1 MSSVAQ
7 TNPPKPKFHLLAE
20 LFPEIEKG
28 TPAYEQFKADIKA
41 NGVREPIWTRK
52 LPDGT
57 IQILDGKNRRNV
69 ADELGVPCPS
79 REYTGDEAG
88 MLDFVV
94 SQNLHRRQL
103 DASQRAVVAA
113 RIAKMRQGARTDLQP
128 KPNLAEVSI
137 EAAAQRMNVSTGSVK
152 NAKKVIAKAVPE
164 ITKAVEQGK
173 LKVSAAAVVSDH
185 SADVQ
190 HQAAIK
196 IAAGAKGS
204 DVVKALP
211 PSPAKAKASAPAPVK
226 LSKEQ
231 KKAQEKAKDV
241 WASLYL
247 RLEEGWADDHDGED
261 LWDYDASEFWPLLD
275 SNKRE
280 EVLHVAKML
289 MPWLGGIIHQAEG
302 AKADSKPKLV
312 TKPAHVQ

>member
-1 MSSVAQ
+1 M
-7 TNPPKPKFHLLAE
+7 
-20 LFPEIEKG
+20 
-28 TPAYEQFKADIKA
+28 
-41 NGVREPIWTRK
+41 
-52 LPDGT
+52 
-57 IQILDGKNRRNV
+57 
-69 ADELGVPCPS
+69 
-79 REYTGDEAG
+79 
-88 MLDFVV
+88 
-94 SQNLHRRQL
+94 
-103 DASQRAVVAA
+103 
-113 RIAKMRQGARTDLQP
+113 
-128 KPNLAEVSI
+128 
-137 EAAAQRMNVSTGSVK
+137 K

-261 LWDYDASEFWPLLD
+261 LWDYDASESGRCWIPTNARKF
-275 SNKRE
+275 SMSRRCSC
-280 EVLHVAKML
+280 
-289 MPWLGGIIHQAEG
+289 LGSAESSIRR
-302 AKADSKPKLV
+302 KARRPTLS
-312 TKPAHVQ
+312 QNW